1 MTWWDS
7 FDTLS
12 KLQTALAILVA
23 VLGVATLTIKLR
35 ADQIKKRTDA
45 RRLEERLALDKE
57 LKDKTAE
64 ALRATAALEEGQA
77 PWPLSDSQKQDFIAH
92 LKDAPKG
99 KVAIEYIRSDE
110 TRSREFAVRI
120 RDILKDSGYD
130 VWGYMAGFMQADAPP
145 LIGVQITVKNQQSDI
160 VGGGLQRAFQ
170 AIGFPASGGRRAA
183 QDSTY
188 DDDMAVIFIGMKPK
202 Q

>member
-12 KLQTALAILVA
+12 KLQTALAILVS

-35 ADQIKKRTDA
+35 ADHIKKRTDA
-45 RRLEERLALDKE
+45 RRLEERLVLDKE

-64 ALRATAALEEGQA
+64 ALRATAALEERQA
-77 PWPLSDSQKQDFIAH
+77 PWPLSDSQKQEFIAH

-110 TRSREFAVRI
+110 LRSREFAVRI
-120 RDILKDSGYD
+120 RDILKETGYE
-130 VWGYMAGFMQADAPP
+130 VWGYMPGFEQADAPP
-145 LIGVQITVKNQQSDI
+145 LVGVQVIVKNQQSDI

-170 AIGFPASGGRRAA
+170 AIGIDAKGAHRTNNNYEDDFVVIWIGR
-183 QDSTY
+183 
-188 DDDMAVIFIGMKPK
+188 KP
-202 Q
+202 